1 MGHVMEATVI
11 NQAPIW
17 RGYVWPVSFAASV
30 LGLAVVAG
38 FIWRDG
44 GFLTA
49 NILDL
54 QGQSEGE
61 IGKFGDKFL
70 PLGFAFTVGLVATLN
85 PCGFIM
91 LPAYLGLYI
100 GTDDDGGSAT
110 NTGKWDKRLRT
121 ALLTF
126 FREMPRRL
134 AKAGTVSIAVG
145 FGFIVLFGIVG
156 LVITS
161 VTNSIVQ
168 YFDWIG
174 LGVGVLMGATAVYVL
189 AGGKLYSNFA
199 QNTGAKVGDPRD
211 TSLIGYFLFGIS
223 YAVASLGCSLPLF
236 LSVVATSTTGNF
248 LFGASQFVAYALGM
262 TFIFAVL
269 TLSVAL
275 FKGAVIKWMRVA
287 LPYVQSTSA
296 VMLLLAGAYLI
307 FYWLTVGGLADSIAS

>member
-1 MGHVMEATVI
+1 MDAI
-11 NQAPIW
+11 AIIQRPAPAW
-17 RGYVWPVSFAASV
+17 KGYVWPLLLSVIV
-30 LGLAVVAG
+30 LGIATIGG

-54 QGQSEGE
+54 QGQSETG
-61 IGKFGDKFL
+61 IDNFSTKYL

-100 GTDDDGGSAT
+100 GTDDDAGAPENS
-110 NTGKWDKRLRT
+110 GKWDKRLLQ
-121 ALLTF
+121 ALITF
-126 FREMPRRL
+126 LREMPLRM
-134 AKAGTVSIAVG
+134 AKAGTVSISVG
-145 FGFIVLFGIVG
+145 LGFIVLFGIVG

-161 VTNSIVQ
+161 VTTSIVQ

-174 LGVGVLMGATAVYVL
+174 LGVGFLMGGTAVYVL
-189 AGGKLYSNFA
+189 AGGKLYNRFA
-199 QNTGAKVGDPRD
+199 QDTGAKIGDPRD

-223 YAVASLGCSLPLF
+223 YAVASLGCTLPLF
-236 LSVVATSTTGNF
+236 LSVVAASTTGSF

-275 FKGAVIKWMRVA
+275 FKGAIIKWMRKVM
-287 LPYVQSTSA
+287 PYIQSASA
-296 VMLLLAGAYLI
+296 VILLLSGAYLV
-307 FYWLTVGGLADSIAS
+307 FYWLTVGGLADAIAS